1 MNHQY
6 HWQVGQ
12 QLMCAL
18 CGKMDYH
25 EGPEECSGT
34 GAGKMLSLRDLDKRN
49 GRESAPVLNDDMKIG
64 HFGGIKPGDIVPSA
78 DIYESNWGETIAEAK
93 NWFPACAY
101 YDGGGYVFIDRS
113 NKVVEQSE
121 ANSPRTWTFL
131 KNGREYDGAA
141 RVDESLIQEL
151 ERHLDKI
158 CAERDELM
166 TENARLKARLRELEP
181 EQPQPRLLYRWGRP
195 V

>member
-1 MNHQY
+1 MTNCIHCGREAPTGYAACGVCAHRSLEEIYPLRAMPMKHQY
-6 HWQVGQ
+6 DWQVGQ

-25 EGPEECSGT
+25 EGPEECPGT
-34 GAGKMLSLRDLDKRN
+34 GAG
-49 GRESAPVLNDDMKIG
+49 
-64 HFGGIKPGDIVPSA
+64 
-78 DIYESNWGETIAEAK
+78 T
-93 NWFPACAY
+93 ACAY
-101 YDGGGYVFIDRS
+101 YDGVGYVFIDGS

-121 ANSPRTWTFL
+121 VNSPRTWTFL

-141 RVDESLIQEL
+141 RVDEILIQEL

-166 TENARLKARLRELEP
+166 TENARLKARIRELEP
-181 EQPQPRLLYRWGRP
+181 EQPQPRPLYRWGRP